1 MSESATPWQKHLSI
15 LWAGQLSV
23 SLGLTGTAPFIG
35 LHMARLTDD
44 GGAVLLW
51 ASLAMAGPSLA
62 YMLTTPLWGKLS
74 DRMDRKWSVV
84 RALSGLAACMI
95 GMALSTNAAT
105 FLVFRLLQG
114 ALGGI
119 SDASLSW
126 IAASVPP
133 DRRGEAIGIYQQ
145 ASLAGS
151 LGGPLLGGFAMAL
164 TGEASML
171 FFTAFL
177 AASCAC
183 ASACWLPKGRNVPA
197 KKRDRRGESGI
208 ADSLAVFW
216 RMKELRVMLTAG
228 ALTRGMTAALAV
240 LLPLTVS
247 ERFGGG
253 SGTSTLIG
261 MHEAAGGF
269 GALIGSSYW
278 GKRSDLGEGKKM
290 IRLSS
295 LMGAL
300 AILLQAASP
309 VYAMLLPFRAIHGFY
324 SSAISPIVLGAITR
338 ESGQDS
344 LGVRIGT
351 ANSVLVFGQFA
362 GSFIPAA
369 LRGISEPSFA
379 VAAVGLM
386 PLAAACTASHLNI
399 RNRNRLFTR
408 KKGGNSNES
417 SISGS

>member
-1 MSESATPWQKHLSI
+1 MPWKKHLSI
-15 LWAGQLSV
+15 LWAGQFSV

-44 GGAVLLW
+44 GGAVVLW

-62 YMLTTPLWGKLS
+62 YMLTTPLWGKLG

-95 GMALSTNAAT
+95 GMALSTNAAA
-105 FLVFRLLQG
+105 FLLFRLLQG

-119 SDASLSW
+119 SDASLGW

-151 LGGPLLGGFAMAL
+151 LGGPLLGGFAMTL

-171 FFTAFL
+171 IFTAVL
-177 AASCAC
+177 AGSCAC
-183 ASACWLPKGRNVPA
+183 ASAFWLPMGRNVSA
-197 KKRDRRGESGI
+197 KKRDWSGEPGI
-208 ADSLAVFW
+208 AASLAVFW

-253 SGTSTLIG
+253 SGTAALIG
-261 MHEAAGGF
+261 MHEAAGGS
-269 GALIGSSYW
+269 GALIGSRYW
-278 GKRSDLGEGKKM
+278 GKRSDLREGKTM
-290 IRLSS
+290 IRLAS
-295 LMGAL
+295 LMGVL
-300 AILLQAASP
+300 TILLQAASP
-309 VYAMLLPFRAIHGFY
+309 VYAMLLPCRAIHGFY
-324 SSAISPIVLGAITR
+324 SSAISPIVLRAITR
-338 ESGQDS
+338 ESGQES

-369 LRGISEPSFA
+369 LRGISEPALA
-379 VAAVGLM
+379 VAAVGLI
-386 PLAAACTASHLNI
+386 PLAAAGSASSLNV
-399 RNRNRLFTR
+399 RSRNRLLTR

>member
-1 MSESATPWQKHLSI
+1 MSESALPWRKHLSI
-15 LWAGQLSV
+15 LWAGQFSV

-35 LHMARLTDD
+35 LHMARLTGD
-44 GGAVLLW
+44 GGAIVLW
-51 ASLAMAGPSLA
+51 TSLAMAGPSLA

-95 GMALSTNAAT
+95 GMTLSTNAAA
-105 FLVFRLLQG
+105 FVLFRLLQG

-119 SDASLSW
+119 SDASLGW
-126 IAASVPP
+126 IASTVPP

-151 LGGPLLGGFAMAL
+151 LGGPLLGGIAMAL

-171 FFTAFL
+171 MITAFL
-177 AASCAC
+177 AALCAC
-183 ASACWLPKGRNVPA
+183 ASAWWLPRGRNESA
-197 KKRDRRGESGI
+197 KQQDRKGEPGI
-208 ADSLAVFW
+208 AASLALFW

-228 ALTRGMTAALAV
+228 VLTRGMSAALVV

-253 SGTSTLIG
+253 SGTAALIG
-261 MHEAAGGF
+261 VHEAAGGF
-269 GALIGSSYW
+269 GALIGSRYW
-278 GKRSDLGEGKKM
+278 GTRSDHREGKSL
-290 IRLSS
+290 IRWAS
-295 LMGAL
+295 LMVML
-300 AILLQAASP
+300 TIVLQAASP
-309 VYAMLLPFRAIHGFY
+309 VYAMLLPCRAIHGFY
-324 SSAISPIVLGAITR
+324 SSAISPIVLRAVTR
-338 ESGQDS
+338 GISQDR

-369 LRGISEPSFA
+369 LRGITEPALA
-379 VAAVGLM
+379 VAAVGLI
-386 PLAAACTASHLNI
+386 PLAVAGSASSLNVRSRI
-399 RNRNRLFTR
+399 RLLTR
-408 KKGGNSNES
+408 KKGGYSNETNK
-417 SISGS
+417 SGS

>member
-1 MSESATPWQKHLSI
+1 M
-15 LWAGQLSV
+15 
-23 SLGLTGTAPFIG
+23 
-35 LHMARLTDD
+35 
-44 GGAVLLW
+44 LW

-95 GMALSTNAAT
+95 GMSLSTNAAA
-105 FLVFRLLQG
+105 FLLFRLLQG

-151 LGGPLLGGFAMAL
+151 LGGPLLGGLAMSLA
-164 TGEASML
+164 GEASML
-171 FFTAFL
+171 ILTASL

-183 ASACWLPKGRNVPA
+183 ASACWLPKGRNA
-197 KKRDRRGESGI
+197 SARKRDRRGEPGI
-208 ADSLAVFW
+208 AATLAVFW

-228 ALTRGMTAALAV
+228 SLTRGMTAALAV
-240 LLPLTVS
+240 LFPLTVS

-253 SGTSTLIG
+253 SGTAALIG

-269 GALIGSSYW
+269 GALIGSRYW
-278 GKRSDLGEGKKM
+278 GTRSDQREGKTM
-290 IRLSS
+290 IRLAS
-295 LMGAL
+295 LMGVL
-300 AILLQAASP
+300 TIGLQAASP
-309 VYAMLLPFRAIHGFY
+309 VYAMLLPCRAIQGFY
-324 SSAISPIVLGAITR
+324 SSAISPFVLRAITR

-369 LRGISEPSFA
+369 LRGIADPSLA
-379 VAAVGLM
+379 VAAVGLI
-386 PLAAACTASHLNI
+386 PLAAAGSASSLNVRS
-399 RNRNRLFTR
+399 RNRILTR